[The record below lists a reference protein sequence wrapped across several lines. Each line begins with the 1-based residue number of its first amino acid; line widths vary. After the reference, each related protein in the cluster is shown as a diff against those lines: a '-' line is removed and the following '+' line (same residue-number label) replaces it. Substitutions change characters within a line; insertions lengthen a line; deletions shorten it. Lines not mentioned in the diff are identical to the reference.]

1 MKDTMKVTSKLK
13 KLALWYDYTI
23 VCDDMKPIIVHV
35 KDDKFP
41 GDMVQRQIEL
51 VRPVEYTKDELF
63 KKYTG
68 NEVVIKWEHTYTEQ
82 GEPAMAVVLE
92 TENN

>member
-1 MKDTMKVTSKLK
+1 MEVKSKLG

-23 VCDDMKPIIVHV
+23 VCDDIRLSNENHKV
-35 KDDKFP
+35 
-41 GDMVQRQIEL
+41 EL
-51 VRPVEYTKDELF
+51 TNPVEYTKEDLL

-92 TENN
+92 EGE